1 MLFCI
6 RVKGH
11 TCPGQSLSQMR
22 SLPPPP
28 HWLTV
33 LLTGAWRLLV
43 ALTLQVLD
51 DELRGL
57 LLRILL
63 ARRLQ
68 VFLYWCRSREYTNGS
83 LAALL

>member
-1 MLFCI
+1 MSEQRDTHPSWSRPTTDVAAYF
-6 RVKGH
+6 
-11 TCPGQSLSQMR
+11 
-22 SLPPPP
+22 PPPWP
-28 HWLTV
+28 TV
-33 LLTGAWRLLV
+33 LLTGAWRSLV
-43 ALTLQVLD
+43 ALTLLVLD

-68 VFLYWCRSREYTNGS
+68 VFLYWWRSREYTNGS